1 MVLDEHELEDC
12 EEVYIKS
19 IQAVF
24 GNLKEIRNYLDWN
37 VVVAKNAGPLNAWRV
52 ALAGVEYDL

>member
-1 MVLDEHELEDC
+1 MVLDGLELEDC

-37 VVVAKNAGPLNAWRV
+37 VVVAKNAGSLNAWRV